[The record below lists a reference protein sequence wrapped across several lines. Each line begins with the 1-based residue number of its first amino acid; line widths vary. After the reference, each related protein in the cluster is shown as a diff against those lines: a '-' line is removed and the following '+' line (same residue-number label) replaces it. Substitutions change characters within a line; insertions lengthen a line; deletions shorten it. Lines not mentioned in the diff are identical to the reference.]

1 MPVKIKSPEAKRL
14 QRLIASYEAKL
25 RAGFLAKVKEARA
38 AVNLS
43 QLAGMIERGEIE
55 QALAVT
61 LIIPEEINALSVAAV
76 VAASK
81 QAAKEIFAATGVD
94 VMFDDVHAN
103 ALRIMES
110 RALQVATVFAQ
121 KQQDAIREVLLDG
134 IRRGVN
140 PRQQAIALRSSIGL
154 TASQVKAVNNFRDM
168 LETNDKE
175 VLTRKLR
182 DKRFDRTINRA
193 IRADKVIAQDRIDK
207 MVTRYRDRYVK
218 YRANTIAQTEAL
230 SAVHQGK
237 EEMFNHAVA
246 MGHLE
251 RDRIENTWITVQDS
265 RRRHHHATMQG
276 QTRAFGERFLSG
288 QGNLLLH
295 PGDPSAP
302 LSEIIHC
309 RCIKVI
315 VGRSERDFESPH
327 RAGASDDERSH
338 HVGENHHVAKWND
351 RQLRGC
357 GLDVAG
363 VSSHLPDT
371 SFAFRWR

>member
-1 MPVKIKSPEAKRL
+1 MPIKIKSPEAKRL

-25 RAGFLAKVKEARA
+25 RAGFLTKVKEAKA

-61 LIIPEEINALSVAAV
+61 LIIPEELNALSVAAV

-103 ALRIMES
+103 ALRIMEN
-110 RALQVATVFAQ
+110 RALQVSTVFAA
-121 KQQDAIREVLLDG
+121 KQEAAVRAVLLDG

-154 TASQVKAVNNFRDM
+154 TASQVKAVNNFRDL
-168 LETNDKE
+168 LENNDKE

-193 IRADKVIAQDRIDK
+193 IRLDKVIAQGRIDK
-207 MVTRYRDRYVK
+207 MVQRYRDRYLK

-246 MGHLE
+246 MGHLKRE
-251 RDRIENTWITVQDS
+251 SIENTWVTVQDS
-265 RRRHHHATMQG
+265 KRRHSHATMQG
-276 QTRAFGERFLSG
+276 QKRAFGERFISG
-288 QGNLLLH
+288 AGILLLH

-309 RCIKVI
+309 RCIKVTRI
-315 VGRSERDFESPH
+315 V
-327 RAGASDDERSH
+327 
-338 HVGENHHVAKWND
+338 
-351 RQLRGC
+351 
-357 GLDVAG
+357 
-363 VSSHLPDT
+363 
-371 SFAFRWR
+371 